1 MYTDRNSDELRC
13 AALIGYLSLLAR
25 NVSITINIVA
35 NGGVC
40 CPERWAVRSLH
51 LVGLLK

>member
-1 MYTDRNSDELRC
+1 MPVIHI
-13 AALIGYLSLLAR
+13 LIC
-25 NVSITINIVA
+25 IVA

-51 LVGLLK
+51 IVGLLNV

>member
-1 MYTDRNSDELRC
+1 MVLKV
-13 AALIGYLSLLAR
+13 IFIYLNATHF
-25 NVSITINIVA
+25 NCIVA

-51 LVGLLK
+51 LVGLLNV

>member
-1 MYTDRNSDELRC
+1 MAECNT
-13 AALIGYLSLLAR
+13 SLL
-25 NVSITINIVA
+25 ITVVNNCELVNLHIVA

-51 LVGLLK
+51 LVGLLNV